1 MIDKNV
7 RYTEN
12 HEWVRDEGDL
22 FVVGITQYAAD
33 QLGDITFVE
42 LPEVGDEFAQD
53 EEAATVESVK
63 AASDVYSPISGRV
76 AETNSVLDAK
86 PEIIN
91 KSPYDEGWFFKME
104 AADPS
109 EMDDLMDTKEYEAFL
124 KEL

>member
-109 EMDDLMDTKEYEAFL
+109 EMDDLMDSKEYEAFL